1 MIESYQLFW
10 KNYFNV
16 QGRTRRRHYWFA
28 TLANIIVLVLL
39 SLLADLLKWVFG
51 GGDTFFNIVYE
62 TIDVIIVIGTFTM
75 SVRRFHDVGRTML
88 IPLIML
94 ISMLLR
100 GLIVL
105 LETISN
111 VYLSDFYSDVSLMIA
126 TVVVL
131 VISIV
136 LLIVSIFALIYCVTD
151 SEKGTNEYNLIP
163 KHSNVKKSIVY
174 F

>member
-105 LETISN
+105 IETISN
-111 VYLSDFYSDVSLMIA
+111 VYLNDFYSDVTLMIA
-126 TVVVL
+126 TIVVL

-136 LLIVSIFALIYCVTD
+136 LLIVSILTLIYCVTD
-151 SEKGTNEYNLIP
+151 SEKGTNEYGTNP
-163 KHSNVKKSIVY
+163 KAT
-174 F
+174 

>member
-111 VYLSDFYSDVSLMIA
+111 VYLSNFYSDVSLMIA

-131 VISIV
+131 VISII

-151 SEKGTNEYNLIP
+151 SEKGTNEYGTNP
-163 KHSNVKKSIVY
+163 KAT
-174 F
+174 

>member
-1 MIESYQLFW
+1 
-10 KNYFNV
+10 
-16 QGRTRRRHYWFA
+16 
-28 TLANIIVLVLL
+28 
-39 SLLADLLKWVFG
+39 
-51 GGDTFFNIVYE
+51 
-62 TIDVIIVIGTFTM
+62 M

-105 LETISN
+105 IETISN
-111 VYLSDFYSDVSLMIA
+111 VYLSGFYSDVSLMIA

-151 SEKGTNEYNLIP
+151 SEKVQMSMELIP
-163 KHSNVKKSIVY
+163 RQRNVKRFYNKLD
-174 F
+174 

>member
-1 MIESYQLFW
+1 MNILQERFELILNKVFSLILYCVMIIVNHIQRRRYNVESYQLFW

-39 SLLADLLKWVFG
+39 SLLQTYLNGCLAVEIR
-51 GGDTFFNIVYE
+51 FNIVYE

-105 LETISN
+105 IETISN
-111 VYLSDFYSDVSLMIA
+111 VYLSGFILTYR
-126 TVVVL
+126 
-131 VISIV
+131 
-136 LLIVSIFALIYCVTD
+136 
-151 SEKGTNEYNLIP
+151 
-163 KHSNVKKSIVY
+163 
-174 F
+174 

>member
-1 MIESYQLFW
+1 MIGVISAILEKLF
-10 KNYFNV
+10 
-16 QGRTRRRHYWFA
+16 QCTGRTRERHYWFT

-39 SLLADLLKWVFG
+39 SYLQTYLNGCLAVEIR
-51 GGDTFFNIVYE
+51 FNIVYE

-105 LETISN
+105 LETIAN
-111 VYLSDFYSDVSLMIA
+111 VYLSDFILTYR
-126 TVVVL
+126 
-131 VISIV
+131 
-136 LLIVSIFALIYCVTD
+136 
-151 SEKGTNEYNLIP
+151 
-163 KHSNVKKSIVY
+163 
-174 F
+174 

>member
-105 LETISN
+105 IETISN
-111 VYLSDFYSDVSLMIA
+111 VYLNDFYSDVTLMIA
-126 TVVVL
+126 TIVVL

-151 SEKGTNEYNLIP
+151 SEKGTNEYGTNP
-163 KHSNVKKSIVY
+163 KAT
-174 F
+174 

>member
-1 MIESYQLFW
+1 MEI
-10 KNYFNV
+10 
-16 QGRTRRRHYWFA
+16 R
-28 TLANIIVLVLL
+28 
-39 SLLADLLKWVFG
+39 
-51 GGDTFFNIVYE
+51 FNIVYE

-105 LETISN
+105 IETISN

-151 SEKGTNEYNLIP
+151 SEKVQMSMELIP
-163 KHSNVKKSIVY
+163 RQRNVKKSIEY

>member
-1 MIESYQLFW
+1 MGVWRWRY
-10 KNYFNV
+10 V
-16 QGRTRRRHYWFA
+16 
-28 TLANIIVLVLL
+28 
-39 SLLADLLKWVFG
+39 
-51 GGDTFFNIVYE
+51 FNIVYE

-94 ISMLLR
+94 ISILR

-151 SEKGTNEYNLIP
+151 SEKVQMNMDLIP

>member
-1 MIESYQLFW
+1 MGVWRWRY
-10 KNYFNV
+10 V
-16 QGRTRRRHYWFA
+16 
-28 TLANIIVLVLL
+28 
-39 SLLADLLKWVFG
+39 
-51 GGDTFFNIVYE
+51 FNIVYE

-94 ISMLLR
+94 ISMLR

-151 SEKGTNEYNLIP
+151 SEKGTNEYGPNP
-163 KHSNVKKSIVY
+163 KAQ
-174 F
+174 